1 MATAVASG
9 IAMHGV
15 GLHSVGGQGASGIGG
30 SVVGTKMVQQTFG
43 WDACE
48 SVLSVPVTKAPRTTE
63 LREEGATRGPVR
75 SRRSQPARTAVAP
88 RVTVPTVSV
97 TSSQRRGRCEHIGGV
112 MASVLGKYGLTL
124 DDLQRAIEELE
135 AQQAVGAL

>member
-15 GLHSVGGQGASGIGG
+15 GLHSVGGRNASGVGG
-30 SVVGTKMVQQTFG
+30 VVVGTKMVQQTFG
-43 WDACE
+43 WDAFE
-48 SVLSVPVTKAPRTTE
+48 SDGSVAVPTVVRDARSSRNT
-63 LREEGATRGPVR
+63 VR

-97 TSSQRRGRCEHIGGV
+97 SSSQRRGRCEHIGGV
-112 MASVLGKYGLTL
+112 MASVLGKYGLSL

-135 AQQAVGAL
+135 AQQALSAV